1 MLSTCTAFLPRPEW
15 QSKAYVRNV
24 SYKRLTTPM
33 AWATSCL
40 SACHASS
47 PWAWRQRMRSI
58 LIPCNNAR
66 TRSALSP
73 QASISATSCVTLVLA
88 SRGFEVAGRVQTSLD
103 DGAQPF
109 VAHHAGQAL
118 GVSFG
123 ADYFR
128 FTLVITKQPD
138 SHGGL
143 PLENAVCTDFRGA
156 MWRPLWHW
164 EPFVGGNIHRCI

>member
-1 MLSTCTAFLPRPEW
+1 MLACLPRIITLGVATADEVDIDTLQQRPDEERT
-15 QSKAYVRNV
+15 QS
-24 SYKRLTTPM
+24 T
-33 AWATSCL
+33 
-40 SACHASS
+40 
-47 PWAWRQRMRSI
+47 
-58 LIPCNNAR
+58 
-66 TRSALSP
+66 
-73 QASISATSCVTLVLA
+73 ASISATSCVTLVLA
-88 SRGFEVAGRVQTSLD
+88 SRGFEVAGRVWTSLD

-138 SHGGL
+138 SRGGL